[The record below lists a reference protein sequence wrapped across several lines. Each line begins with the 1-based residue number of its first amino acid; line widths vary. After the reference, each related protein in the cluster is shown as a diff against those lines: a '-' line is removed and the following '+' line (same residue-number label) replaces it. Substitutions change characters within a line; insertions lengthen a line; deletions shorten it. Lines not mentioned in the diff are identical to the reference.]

1 MKKLLLILL
10 CMPMIGFG
18 QIINI
23 INFNDSTNYGWS
35 GSTELEYDYNKST
48 DIDMEIINTSS
59 LQWNNEFWTIF
70 FLNEIDFNRGG
81 NIDFAN
87 DAIQHLRLSYHV
99 TDKYTIESFVQNH
112 YDLVKNIENRKS
124 VSLGMRTKIPILQI
138 IGFNALYEHE
148 NLTYGQSNK
157 DYRFQA
163 DNYISF
169 KISEKLKVSNSVSYQ
184 LKIED
189 ISDYRLEIDAAISAL
204 LFKNFFLT
212 NSFSLA
218 HDTHPAYDTPNTTYQ
233 IKNSLTYEF

>member
-10 CMPMIGFG
+10 CLPMIGFG

-23 INFNDSTNYGWS
+23 MNFNDSANYGWS
-35 GSTELEYDYNKST
+35 GSTELEYDYNKSA

-112 YDLVKNIENRKS
+112 
-124 VSLGMRTKIPILQI
+124 
-138 IGFNALYEHE
+138 
-148 NLTYGQSNK
+148 
-157 DYRFQA
+157 
-163 DNYISF
+163 
-169 KISEKLKVSNSVSYQ
+169 
-184 LKIED
+184 
-189 ISDYRLEIDAAISAL
+189 
-204 LFKNFFLT
+204 
-212 NSFSLA
+212 
-218 HDTHPAYDTPNTTYQ
+218 
-233 IKNSLTYEF
+233 